1 MPCQVEFV
9 CQDSSHTPPLLVRL
23 FRLARFLRRTRPD
36 IVQTFFIEGI
46 FLGIL
51 ASRLAGVPAIVGS
64 RRNAGYQAKTRHR
77 ILLPLIASLAHSWQC
92 NSRAMW
98 DYARRIQRTPAQRLE
113 LFPNGIDLARFTPA
127 SAAERSAFRQKLGLN
142 EKGPIFVSV
151 AALTAIKDIRTL
163 LDAAKTVRCHLPEA
177 QILVL
182 GDGPLREDLEHHA
195 QRLNLGPMIRF
206 LGRESSVQPY
216 LAAADF
222 GVLTSKS
229 EGSSNSVLEYMAMG
243 LPSVVADI
251 APNRELVSGLFF
263 APGNAADLAE
273 KLVLIAKDTTLCA
286 QLRAEYLDTAAQ
298 YSLQKFA
305 LRAQSY
311 YNKLASAVY

>member
-1 MPCQVEFV
+1 
-9 CQDSSHTPPLLVRL
+9 
-23 FRLARFLRRTRPD
+23 
-36 IVQTFFIEGI
+36 
-46 FLGIL
+46 
-51 ASRLAGVPAIVGS
+51 
-64 RRNAGYQAKTRHR
+64 
-77 ILLPLIASLAHSWQC
+77 
-92 NSRAMW
+92 
-98 DYARRIQRTPAQRLE
+98 
-113 LFPNGIDLARFTPA
+113 
-127 SAAERSAFRQKLGLN
+127 
-142 EKGPIFVSV
+142 
-151 AALTAIKDIRTL
+151 
-163 LDAAKTVRCHLPEA
+163 
-177 QILVL
+177 
-182 GDGPLREDLEHHA
+182 
-195 QRLNLGPMIRF
+195 
-206 LGRESSVQPY
+206 